1 MYHTLSE
8 LYQRHSKLIKYG
20 VIGALSSSV
29 DFIMYSLLV
38 LGGVDMMMAN
48 VVGVNVGIL
57 TSFTLNRRYNF
68 RVKDRAKQRFVTF
81 YAVGL
86 SGLAISSLMLY
97 AMVDGLG
104 LNEIVAKVI
113 TIVAVALFQFVV
125 NSRITFRQ
133 THSTTNTL

>member
-1 MYHTLSE
+1 
-8 LYQRHSKLIKYG
+8 
-20 VIGALSSSV
+20 
-29 DFIMYSLLV
+29 
-38 LGGVDMMMAN
+38 MMMAN